1 MCAWGVRGPRYCRGM
16 SAEHVVEAHFTVTLT
31 PATGIVAET
40 GRFDMIKEW
49 SGSIRGTSEG
59 VMLSAGDP
67 RLGAAGYVAIEVVSG
82 SLDGRAGSF
91 ALAQLGSMTSA
102 GQKLDWEIVPG
113 SGTGDLI
120 GLAGTIEL
128 LSAEE
133 VHHVRLRYSLPG

>member
-1 MCAWGVRGPRYCRGM
+1 M
-16 SAEHVVEAHFTVTLT
+16 SEERTVEAQFTVTLT
-31 PATGIVAET
+31 PAPGIVAET
-40 GRFDMIKEW
+40 GRFDMTKEW
-49 SGSIRGTSEG
+49 TGSIRGTSEG

-91 ALAQLGSMTSA
+91 ALAQLGRMTSA
-102 GQKLDWEIVPG
+102 GQNLDWEIVPG

-120 GLAGTIEL
+120 GLDGTVEL

-133 VHHVRLRYSLPG
+133 VHQVRVMYSLPE